1 MTTKTTADQRIR
13 QATATVVL
21 TVAGFAAAVI
31 YLHIR
36 DLTMANGQTSMEI
49 QNYLRSL
56 RDGSARQT
64 ATAEA

>member
-1 MTTKTTADQRIR
+1 MTSKATADQRIR
-13 QATATVVL
+13 QATATIVL
-21 TVAGFAAAVI
+21 AAAVI

-36 DLTMANGQTSMEI
+36 DLAMANGQTSMEI

-56 RDGSARQT
+56 LDGSARQS

>member
-1 MTTKTTADQRIR
+1 MTSKTTVGQRTR

-21 TVAGFAAAVI
+21 AAAVI
-31 YLHIR
+31 YPHIR
-36 DLTMANGQTSMEI
+36 DLAMANGQTSMEI

-56 RDGSARQT
+56 LDGSARQN